1 MEAVFEQVPQSG
13 QFQFTLQV
21 SATMNFSA
29 LAAQRIVS
37 RFVADEVSY
46 LLRAGKPTLVITEP
60 IVWRVPV
67 VLALP
72 HYGTV
77 AEVGHIDVNVN
88 TGAHSITPEEIVQM
102 RQNADDQATHYS
114 VVTSSTP

>member
-1 MEAVFEQVPQSG
+1 MEAVFEQVPHSG

-29 LAAQRIVS
+29 VAAQRIVS

-46 LLRAGKPTLVITEP
+46 MLRTGKPALVITEP

-67 VLALP
+67 LLALP
-72 HYGTV
+72 HHGAV
-77 AEVGHIDVNVN
+77 GEVGHIDVDIN
-88 TGAHSITPEEIVQM
+88 TGAHSLTPEEIDQM
-102 RQNADDQATHYS
+102 RQNADDQAARYPTVS
-114 VVTSSTP
+114 SSTP